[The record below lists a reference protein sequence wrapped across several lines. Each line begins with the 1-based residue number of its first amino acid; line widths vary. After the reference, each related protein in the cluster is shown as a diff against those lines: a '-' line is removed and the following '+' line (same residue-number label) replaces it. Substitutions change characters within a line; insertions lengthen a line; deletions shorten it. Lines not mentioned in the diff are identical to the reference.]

1 MLIYSMFSLVIQ
13 WPEYGSW
20 KRTLL
25 AQSHKAHE
33 GSNDWN
39 LGVLSPQLLLI
50 PMEALTP
57 QPPEAALSMNISKN
71 RALCPGSYEQT

>member
-1 MLIYSMFSLVIQ
+1 MLLYSMFSLVIQ

-57 QPPEAALSMNISKN
+57 QPPEAAL
-71 RALCPGSYEQT
+71 YEHQ